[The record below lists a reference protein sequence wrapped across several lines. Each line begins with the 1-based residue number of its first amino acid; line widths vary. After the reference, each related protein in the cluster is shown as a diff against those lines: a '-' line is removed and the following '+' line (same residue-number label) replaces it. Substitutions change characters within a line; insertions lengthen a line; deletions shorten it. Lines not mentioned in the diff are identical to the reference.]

1 MQKQA
6 KTIKRMAKKFKAK
19 DVVAKMFL
27 TQVSLNISLIS
38 IHKIIGHIVANKNS
52 GIIMLD
58 FKITETKNMF
68 KKDAKYI
75 DFFVFTLVKNML
87 EQCKNII
94 DKYIMLNKKQINFN
108 I

>member
-1 MQKQA
+1 MLYLIEKQA
-6 KTIKRMAKKFKAK
+6 KTTKCIEKKFKAK

-27 TQVSLNISLIS
+27 TKLSLYISLIS
-38 IHKIIGHIVANKNS
+38 IHKISGHIVANKNS

-58 FKITETKNMF
+58 FKITKTNNML

-94 DKYIMLNKKQINFN
+94 DKYIMLNKK
-108 I
+108 